1 MTSNPVGRVAALARY
16 PVKSLAGE
24 ELAEVLVDERGCAG
38 DRLWSVRDPD
48 GRFGSGKTTRRFRR
62 MDGLL
67 ELVGS
72 YDGDVPAIGFP
83 DGRQLRGDEAGV
95 DEALSRHVG
104 RPVSL
109 AREDDLS
116 HFDEGPLHLVTTTS
130 LATLSSVRGGQV
142 DWRHTRANLLVETTG
157 HGFPEQAW
165 VGRRLRVGP
174 EVVLRV
180 RGPMPRCVM
189 VDAAQDG
196 LPADPGL
203 LRVITEVATGALG
216 VWADVEHTG
225 RLRVGDDVVG
235 LGQEP
240 V

>member
-1 MTSNPVGRVAALARY
+1 MTADPAGRVAALARY

-67 ELVGS
+67 ELVGT
-72 YDGDVPAIGFP
+72 YDGDMPVVGFP
-83 DGRQLRGDEAGV
+83 DGRRLRADEAGV

-109 AREDDLS
+109 AREDDVS

-130 LATLSSVRGGQV
+130 LATLARARGGEV
-142 DWRHTRANLLVETTG
+142 DWRHTRANLLVETIG
-157 HGFPEQAW
+157 HGFPEHAW

-180 RGPMPRCVM
+180 RGLMPRCVM

-196 LPADPGL
+196 LPGDPGL
-203 LRVITEVATGALG
+203 LRVITEVAAGALG
-216 VWADVEHTG
+216 VWADVEDAG
-225 RLRVGDDVVG
+225 RLRVGDDVD
-235 LGQEP
+235 LGQDP